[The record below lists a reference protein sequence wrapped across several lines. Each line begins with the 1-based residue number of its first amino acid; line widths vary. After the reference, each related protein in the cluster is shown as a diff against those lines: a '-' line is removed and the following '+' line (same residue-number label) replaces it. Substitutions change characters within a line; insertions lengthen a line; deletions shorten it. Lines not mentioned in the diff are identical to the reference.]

1 MPSNRLIRRSA
12 RLLRDLATRAHL
24 RADLLPRLPFVIA
37 IVVSAV
43 ALVVAIEHPPGT
55 DEQVATVEEL
65 PSGPPTYSD
74 DAAFFEEEVELEILE
89 HGFSKIT
96 DAEGEEWIL
105 AAVIVRNPHDGEL
118 LPGGLSIQTETA
130 RGYPVNL
137 DTMYL
142 GSIPPR
148 STAAVGY
155 VMTVDVR
162 DVEVEDLV
170 LEPTEP
176 SMLYPEDAWEVEVD
190 SLTIPEHPLPHF
202 EFVETEPL
210 ASPDGYRVHFQ
221 AQTEAVTEAQI
232 SVLFRDEEGRLIG
245 GLPANSDADIVSG
258 AYRTMPAGES
268 MQYVDVLAEWIPER
282 ADLDRIEIGPSR
294 Y

>member
-12 RLLRDLATRAHL
+12 RVLRDLTTRAHL

-37 IVVSAV
+37 VVVSAV

-74 DAAFFEEEVELEILE
+74 DAAFFEEVVELDIVEQ
-89 HGFSKIT
+89 GFSKIT

-105 AAVIVRNPHDGEL
+105 AAVVVRNPHDGEL
-118 LPGGLSIQTETA
+118 LPGGLSIQAETE
-130 RGYPVNL
+130 RGYLVNL

-148 STAAVGY
+148 STAAIGY
-155 VMTVDVR
+155 MMDLNL
-162 DVEVEDLV
+162 DEVEAEDLV

-176 SMLYPEDAWEVEVD
+176 AMLYPEDAWEVDVE
-190 SLTIPEHPLPHF
+190 SLTIPDPLPHF
-202 EFVETEPL
+202 ELVETEPL
-210 ASPDGYRVHFQ
+210 ASPDGYRVHFR
-221 AQTEAVTEAQI
+221 AETEAVTEAQI
-232 SVLFRDEEGRLIG
+232 SVLFRDGEGRLIG
-245 GLPANSDADIVSG
+245 GLPANSDVDVVSG
-258 AYRTMPAGES
+258 GYRTMPAGES
-268 MQYVDVLAEWIPER
+268 MQYVDVLAKWIPER